1 MREIEFRGKRTQNG
15 EWIYGDLLR
24 NNEQSLIHP
33 IPTEPHEYPEDY
45 DENVDPGTI
54 GQFTGLL
61 DKNGTKIFEGDI
73 VREINTTYC
82 RLVAFGKLGYDSNW
96 NGLTGFGF
104 KDNERA
110 VRVNRAIKQGEGQMR
125 GFIEVTLSNAS
136 KKIWFSVSK
145 IKRFCDYR
153 INGWSIMETS
163 EELKALIEEA
173 QKEGGVSIQY
183 VPYYSL
189 HPEAVPLPYIQPYPQ
204 TTQPEPLDFPKWKAS
219 VLTWEHNK
227 EDS

>member
-104 KDNERA
+104 KDNERDYY
-110 VRVNRAIKQGEGQMR
+110 GEGNK
-125 GFIEVTLSNAS
+125 FIEIRFHDDPERLIVIGNIHDNPELLERKEAS
-136 KKIWFSVSK
+136 K
-145 IKRFCDYR
+145 
-153 INGWSIMETS
+153 
-163 EELKALIEEA
+163 
-173 QKEGGVSIQY
+173 
-183 VPYYSL
+183 
-189 HPEAVPLPYIQPYPQ
+189 
-204 TTQPEPLDFPKWKAS
+204 
-219 VLTWEHNK
+219 
-227 EDS
+227 